1 MMMCELAVYT
11 SLTESLHVLFTLYSE
26 FKMSNQDA
34 LLPGFEGL

>member
-1 MMMCELAVYT
+1 MRCELAVYT

-34 LLPGFEGL
+34 LLPGFEGI